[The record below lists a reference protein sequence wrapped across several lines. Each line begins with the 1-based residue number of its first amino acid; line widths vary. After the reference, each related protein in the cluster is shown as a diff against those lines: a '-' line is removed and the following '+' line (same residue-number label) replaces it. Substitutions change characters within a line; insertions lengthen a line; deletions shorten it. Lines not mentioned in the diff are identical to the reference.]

1 MAYISFRNP
10 NQELYAFLMGLD
22 KGNGGGAKIVNATS
36 TLRDRT
42 PIPQPEQ
49 LDEAEAKWGKASSF
63 SWGRDSQD
71 FREGVV
77 PSTTWTFD
85 ENPEGPQE
93 PAPEDQE
100 ELEPLTDE
108 WTEVERKE
116 TELRINGPDGAYVD
130 FKRIDEVK
138 FKLPN
143 LPDGREHF
151 VVMKFKTAG
160 DGITPGPPGAGSGGS
175 GASGAVGVGSDGL
188 IRDPNGP
195 GTL

>member
-10 NQELYAFLMGLD
+10 QQELYALMTAR
-22 KGNGGGAKIVNATS
+22 GNGGGGSRSVNIIS
-36 TLRDRT
+36 TLKDRT

-49 LDEAEAKWGKASSF
+49 LDEAQVKWGKPSSF

-71 FREGVV
+71 FREGIV

-85 ENPEGPQE
+85 DSTDAPQDPDPESD
-93 PAPEDQE
+93 AS
-100 ELEPLTDE
+100 LSPLTDE
-108 WTEVERKE
+108 WNEVSRKE
-116 TELRINGPDGAYVD
+116 TLVRINGPDGAYVD
-130 FKRIDEVK
+130 FLRIDEVT

-151 VVMKFKTAG
+151 VVQRFKTA
-160 DGITPGPPGAGSGGS
+160 DESADTKPKGSGGS
-175 GASGAVGVGSDGL
+175 GATGAIGVGTDGV